1 VEQELHRE
9 LRMPKLDHIVWA
21 AITFINFNYNASY
34 MRILGRE
41 SFLKRLRES
50 PQEITVY
57 EVRDL
62 LVQFLNDWGC
72 RLRNYDDVTA
82 SKLKDCII
90 SAHSDLVFFRKYSIL
105 EFDFEDRENNQKIID
120 LFNKFWT
127 FSTGSQ
133 IGSNFG
139 STATSKTLHILN
151 PNLFT
156 MWDDEI
162 RYRYGFIMGSGS
174 DYLKF
179 LQKIKEIGECL
190 ADGCRQRCGVTDP
203 ALWLS
208 GRLNISPA
216 HTLTKFID
224 EFNWLTCKRGL
235 SKPPDWSC
243 PF

>member
-1 VEQELHRE
+1 MDQEPHRE
-9 LRMPKLDHIVWA
+9 LRKPKLDDIIWA
-21 AITFINFNYNASY
+21 AITFIDFNYNASY
-34 MRILGRE
+34 SRILKRE
-41 SFLKRLRES
+41 SFLKTLRES
-50 PQEITVY
+50 PQEAQVDD
-57 EVRDL
+57 VKVV

-72 RLRNYDDVTA
+72 RLRNYDDATA
-82 SKLKDCII
+82 SKLRDCIV
-90 SAHSDLVFFRKYSIL
+90 SAHSELLLFQDRSIL
-105 EFDFEDRENNQKIID
+105 DFDFEDEENDQKVIS
-120 LFNKFWT
+120 LFNNFWT
-127 FSTGSQ
+127 FSGGSR

-162 RYRYGFIMGSGS
+162 RYRYGSIMGSGS

-190 ADGCRQRCGVTDP
+190 ADECRQRFGVTDP

-216 HTLTKFID
+216 HSLTKFID

-235 SKPPDWSC
+235 SKPPDWGC